1 MLDRMKMVNFQGIA
15 MLIWRGLQPALM
27 AQLIVGLAEAR
38 KATRK
43 PAASTP
49 VPKPTAP
56 QGK

>member
-1 MLDRMKMVNFQGIA
+1 MKMVNFQGIA